1 MTQTLKPLPVDVSDV
16 CIALEA
22 GEPGLAWYL
31 DLETGTTLLVGPEYD
46 PAENGGLTPEEIEA
60 DRTRFAPVPL
70 RDSQAGYQDM
80 VLFTAQLT
88 DVRLKESLELALSA
102 PRPFRRFKAVLGW
115 LPEEQR
121 SWHEFKQRRLE
132 AEARA
137 FLQGCGVVPA
147 AAQSRA
153 QG

>member
-1 MTQTLKPLPVDVSDV
+1 MSEPLKPLAVDLADV

-22 GEPGLAWYL
+22 GELGYAWYL
-31 DLETGTTLLVGPEYD
+31 DLDTGATLLVGPEYE
-46 PAENGGLTPEEIEA
+46 PAENGGVSREDIEA
-60 DRTRFAPVPL
+60 DRRRFKPVPT
-70 RDSQAGYQDM
+70 RPAQAAFEDM
-80 VLFTAQLT
+80 AFFAAQLT

-121 SWHEFKQRRLE
+121 SWHSFKQQRLE

-137 FLQGCGVVPA
+137 FLEECGVVPVA
-147 AAQSRA
+147 ARSRA